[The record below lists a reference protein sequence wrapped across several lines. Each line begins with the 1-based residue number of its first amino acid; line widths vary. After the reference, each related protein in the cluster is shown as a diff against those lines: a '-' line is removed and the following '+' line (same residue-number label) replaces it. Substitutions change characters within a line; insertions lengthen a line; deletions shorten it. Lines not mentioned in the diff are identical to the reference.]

1 MIRIV
6 EVAEIVDA
14 CTYKPGWHIC
24 LRADPMQSQPDHPSQ
39 MRYFIQLEVDATAR
53 AAVGSVAPHDVEPW
67 KSGKRYISLHM
78 CRQEIVGV
86 IFDLIK
92 GAEDHELRE
101 WFRYQGAAIYNPH
114 LDPDVLA
121 EVARRKASFVMR
133 DNAMNMKEGP

>member
-6 EVAEIVDA
+6 EVADIVDA
-14 CTYKPGWHIC
+14 CTYKPGWRIY
-24 LRADPMQSQPDHPSQ
+24 LRSDPVYGREA
-39 MRYFIQLEVDATAR
+39 MRHYLQIEVDATAR
-53 AAVGSVAPHDVEPW
+53 AAVSSVAPHPVEPW

-101 WFRYQGAAIYNPH
+101 WFRYKGASIYNPH
-114 LDPDVLA
+114 LDPDALA
-121 EVARRKASFVMR
+121 IVAKRKSSFVMR
-133 DNAMNMKEGP
+133 GNPISMKEIP